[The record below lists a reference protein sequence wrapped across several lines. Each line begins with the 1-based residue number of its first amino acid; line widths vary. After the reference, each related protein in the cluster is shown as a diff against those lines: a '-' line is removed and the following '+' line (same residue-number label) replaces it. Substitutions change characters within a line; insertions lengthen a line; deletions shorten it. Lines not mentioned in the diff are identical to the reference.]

1 MTRTLAL
8 LTAAA
13 LLGGCALNPFRHRE
27 ARAAA
32 PPAQVVDAT
41 EPGAI
46 CRLDTLKVLEGRPGS
61 AVLAS
66 QALDL
71 SGARVVRWMRPGDAV
86 TMDYRADRLNI
97 KLTHGN
103 TVKSF
108 ACG

>member
-1 MTRTLAL
+1 MTRALAI

-13 LLGGCALNPFRHRE
+13 LLGGCALNPFRHHRE
-27 ARAAA
+27 AHAVQPVAVA
-32 PPAQVVDAT
+32 SVDPAFACHT
-41 EPGAI
+41 
-46 CRLDTLKVLEGRPGS
+46 DTLKVLEGRPGS

-71 SGARVVRWMRPGDAV
+71 SGARVVRWLRPGDVA

-103 TVKSF
+103 AVKSF

>member
-13 LLGGCALNPFRHRE
+13 MLAGCALNPFRHRE
-27 ARAAA
+27 ARAVQPVAVA
-32 PPAQVVDAT
+32 SVDPAFACHT
-41 EPGAI
+41 
-46 CRLDTLKVLEGRPGS
+46 DTLKVLEGRPGS

-71 SGARVVRWMRPGDAV
+71 SGARVVRWMRPGDVA

-103 TVKSF
+103 VVKSF